1 MTDAMKELDKTL
13 GILSDVDKIKDE
25 PWNYVH
31 NKPFKTPAQDLVDIG
46 QVPPQEDLGDL
57 NDAETDY
64 EYQRKQF
71 YNLVEKGTNAIDGIL
86 EIAKEGEH
94 PRGYEV
100 AGNLI
105 KQVAEVTEKLGDLQE
120 KMKKLKEVPDSAPK
134 NVTNALFVGSTA
146 ELQNMLKDK

>member
-31 NKPFKTPAQDLVDIG
+31 NKPFKTPSQDLVDIG

-64 EYQRKQF
+64 EYQRNQ
-71 YNLVEKGTNAIDGIL
+71 Y
-86 EIAKEGEH
+86 
-94 PRGYEV
+94 
-100 AGNLI
+100 
-105 KQVAEVTEKLGDLQE
+105 
-120 KMKKLKEVPDSAPK
+120 
-134 NVTNALFVGSTA
+134 
-146 ELQNMLKDK
+146 